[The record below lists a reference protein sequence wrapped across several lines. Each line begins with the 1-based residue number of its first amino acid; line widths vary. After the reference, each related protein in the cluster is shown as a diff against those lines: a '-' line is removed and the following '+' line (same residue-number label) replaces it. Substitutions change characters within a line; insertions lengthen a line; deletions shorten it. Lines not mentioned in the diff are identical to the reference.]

1 MANLTYPNMPQFYP
15 NQNIFAGLA
24 QPASPSGIEFRYIKG
39 GDNGA
44 KAFQVSPGSTFILMD
59 SESQYFYLK
68 GVSIYGDPQPLRKF
82 KFEEVLESPN
92 EALPDAKEVPN
103 FVTKEEFN
111 SAIDKL
117 SSLIEDAMNQKVYF
131 SKNRGEKRESNIRS
145 DK

>member
-1 MANLTYPNMPQFYP
+1 MANLTYPNVPQFYP

-24 QPASPSGIEFRYIKG
+24 QPTPSAGVEFRYIQG
-39 GDNGA
+39 GDNAA
-44 KAFQVSPGSTFILMD
+44 KAYQVAPGSTFILMD
-59 SESQYFYLK
+59 SESPYFYFK
-68 GVSIYGDPQPLRKF
+68 TVSVYGVPQPLRKF
-82 KFEEVLESPN
+82 KFEEVIESPN

-117 SSLIEDAMNQKVYF
+117 SSLIEDAMNQKVNF